1 MDPTDAAH
9 VMQTPDEY
17 ADFLSGMSFEKRVE
31 MLNSFRCAELQG
43 AEELRVLSETTDDP
57 DLARKFA
64 RHAADEEKHG
74 AYFADIMRRLGVEP
88 FDPPDEPDHITI
100 GGRLIV
106 DTLNDIEE
114 ILPKRG
120 ETVGLDRIIP
130 VLTLFQAV
138 ESRALVSFEAHRRTF
153 EDADPVI
160 AERIARDHRRREPP
174 RGLRPHAPRQM
185 GRRGLGRR
193 RAPGAGGHRRPRG
206 LGPRVGGRAPRRGAP
221 ARRGRALGVVTGGPA
236 ERRERIL
243 ASLVR
248 AGAAGVSGEAL
259 AADLGCSRAAVHRHV
274 EGLRREG
281 VGIEGGHDGY
291 RLGEDADPVVPML
304 VSPRLRP
311 PVAGPVLWSPETG
324 STNDDVIA
332 QARAGAGEGLV
343 IGADRQSAGRG
354 RRGRAWLAA
363 PGHALLVS
371 VLLRPDVPPVDAG
384 LLPIVV
390 AVAAAEALGPAARIV
405 WPNDILVGGRKMAG
419 ILCEMSADQ
428 ERVAWA
434 VAGIGVNV
442 RSAPALEDARWE
454 AGALGDLGD
463 PPARADLLVDAAVGP
478 RPPLRP
484 VGWRRRG
491 GGARRVRR
499 PRRPGRPE
507 DHGLAGGRG
516 DRGGRGRHRR
526 PRAPAP
532 AHARRASASWAPAR
546 SCGSPRDG
554 RGY

>member
-1 MDPTDAAH
+1 M
-9 VMQTPDEY
+9 
-17 ADFLSGMSFEKRVE
+17 
-31 MLNSFRCAELQG
+31 
-43 AEELRVLSETTDDP
+43 
-57 DLARKFA
+57 
-64 RHAADEEKHG
+64 
-74 AYFADIMRRLGVEP
+74 
-88 FDPPDEPDHITI
+88 
-100 GGRLIV
+100 
-106 DTLNDIEE
+106 
-114 ILPKRG
+114 
-120 ETVGLDRIIP
+120 
-130 VLTLFQAV
+130 
-138 ESRALVSFEAHRRTF
+138 
-153 EDADPVI
+153 
-160 AERIARDHRRREPP
+160 
-174 RGLRPHAPRQM
+174 
-185 GRRGLGRR
+185 
-193 RAPGAGGHRRPRG
+193 
-206 LGPRVGGRAPRRGAP
+206 
-221 ARRGRALGVVTGGPA
+221 TGGPA
-236 ERRERIL
+236 ERRERVL

-281 VGIEGGHDGY
+281 LGIEGGHDGY

-354 RRGRAWLAA
+354 RRGRTWLAA
-363 PGHALLVS
+363 SGHALLVS

-454 AGALGDLGD
+454 GGALGDLGD
-463 PPARADLLVDAAVGP
+463 PPARADLLVDLLSALGRRYAQWVGGDAVGVLDAFAT
-478 RPPLRP
+478 RDALADRKIT
-484 VGWRRRG
+484 VS
-491 GGARRVRR
+491 
-499 PRRPGRPE
+499 
-507 DHGLAGGRG
+507 LAGEEIAGVGAGTDGLGRLRLRTPAG
-516 DRGGRGRHRR
+516 ERLLGAGEVVRV
-526 PRAPAP
+526 AP
-532 AHARRASASWAPAR
+532 
-546 SCGSPRDG
+546 
-554 RGY
+554 

>member
-1 MDPTDAAH
+1 M
-9 VMQTPDEY
+9 
-17 ADFLSGMSFEKRVE
+17 
-31 MLNSFRCAELQG
+31 
-43 AEELRVLSETTDDP
+43 
-57 DLARKFA
+57 
-64 RHAADEEKHG
+64 
-74 AYFADIMRRLGVEP
+74 
-88 FDPPDEPDHITI
+88 
-100 GGRLIV
+100 
-106 DTLNDIEE
+106 
-114 ILPKRG
+114 
-120 ETVGLDRIIP
+120 
-130 VLTLFQAV
+130 
-138 ESRALVSFEAHRRTF
+138 
-153 EDADPVI
+153 
-160 AERIARDHRRREPP
+160 
-174 RGLRPHAPRQM
+174 
-185 GRRGLGRR
+185 
-193 RAPGAGGHRRPRG
+193 
-206 LGPRVGGRAPRRGAP
+206 
-221 ARRGRALGVVTGGPA
+221 TGGPA

-281 VGIEGGHDGY
+281 LGIEGGHDGY

-311 PVAGPVLWSPETG
+311 PVAGPVLWSAETG

-390 AVAAAEALGPAARIV
+390 AVAAAEALGPGARVV
-405 WPNDILVGGRKMAG
+405 WPNDILVEGRKMAG

-434 VAGIGVNV
+434 VAGTGVNV
-442 RSAPALEDARWE
+442 RSAPALDDARWE

-463 PPARADLLVDAAVGP
+463 PPARADLLVDLLSALGRRYAQWVGGDAAGV
-478 RPPLRP
+478 LDAFA
-484 VGWRRRG
+484 
-491 GGARRVRR
+491 AR
-499 PRRPGRPE
+499 
-507 DHGLAGGRG
+507 DALAGRRITVALAGEEIAGIGAGTDGLGRL
-516 DRGGRGRHRR
+516 RLRTPGGERLLGAGEVVRV
-526 PRAPAP
+526 
-532 AHARRASASWAPAR
+532 
-546 SCGSPRDG
+546 SP
-554 RGY
+554 